1 MSRLTR
7 DFADTVRERAQRDPA
22 FRRALLRE
30 ALDRLLEG
38 DVATAKISIRKY
50 IHATIGFEPLA
61 AQVQINAKSL
71 LRMLGPTGNPQM
83 QHLFTILAHLQH
95 LEGVRARTV
104 LDRAQ
109 APARHRKAS

>member
-7 DFADTVRERAQRDPA
+7 DFADTVRARAQRDSA

-38 DVATAKISIRKY
+38 DIATAKISIRGY

-61 AQVQINAKSL
+61 AHVQINAKSL
-71 LRMLGPTGNPQM
+71 LRMFGPSGNPQSA
-83 QHLFTILAHLQH
+83 HLFTILAHLQR
-95 LEGVRARTV
+95 LEGVQARTV
-104 LDRAQ
+104 LDRIRPMRRSA
-109 APARHRKAS
+109 

>member
-1 MSRLTR
+1 MSRLTKE
-7 DFADTVRERAQRDPA
+7 FTETVRARALRDRG

-30 ALDRLLEG
+30 ALDLLLGGE
-38 DVATAKISIRKY
+38 VAVAKIALRDY
-50 IHATIGFEPLA
+50 IHATIGFEALA
-61 AQVQINAKSL
+61 AQVRINAKSL

-109 APARHRKAS
+109 

>member
-7 DFADTVRERAQRDPA
+7 DFADTVRARAQRDPA

-38 DVATAKISIRKY
+38 DIATAKISIRGF
-50 IHATIGFEPLA
+50 IHATIGFEALA
-61 AQVQINAKSL
+61 AQVQIHAKSL
-71 LRMLGPTGNPQM
+71 LRMLGPSGNPQTA
-83 QHLFTILAHLQH
+83 HLVAILAHLQR

-104 LDRAQ
+104 LDRVRSRP
-109 APARHRKAS
+109 PARKAS